1 MPMDL
6 KFTGFSVAVAS
17 LVAAGNLHAQA
28 KPQGAPTSIAAA
40 RRAIDALWTKSI
52 AAAKAGD
59 AAALTAM
66 YTADAVLID
75 PSMPTITGRAKIGK
89 MFRDL
94 FATTKLVDYS
104 HVETAFDVSGGG
116 DLAVENGTYTETVQ
130 ERGKPPAPA
139 SARYTLVFKKVN
151 GQWLIARDVA
161 TPMAPAPT
169 K

>member
-1 MPMDL
+1 MPPRGQL
-6 KFTGFSVAVAS
+6 VVLAIASIVEAGAV
-17 LVAAGNLHAQA
+17 HAQA
-28 KPQGAPTSIAAA
+28 RPQGTPTSVAAA

-52 AAAKAGD
+52 TAAKSGD

-75 PSMPTITGRAKIGK
+75 PSMATITGRASIGK

-94 FATTKLVDYS
+94 FATAKLVDYA
-104 HVETAFDVSGGG
+104 HVQTAFDISG

-130 ERGKPPAPA
+130 ERGKSPEKV
-139 SARYTLVFKKVN
+139 SARYTLVFKNVG

-161 TPMAPAPT
+161 TPMPPARA